1 MFLIILSLGNFGV
14 LGLNDLHPKSSWVL
28 FFQLL
33 GYGMSTKISGSR
45 GWGMGL
51 GHSGSV
57 NSDSNPNFG

>member
-1 MFLIILSLGNFGV
+1 MFLIILPLGNFGV
-14 LGLNDLHPKSSWVL
+14 LGLNDLHPESGWVL